1 MSCAAGKCSC
11 SVLFLFSFECLVSW
25 LVVSSSEVMSARGI
39 ERLRQQSKCG
49 KGEKQ
54 NLYSPTGPR
63 SRRHNLMS
71 RMVVRDETMSTGKVA
86 SIIRIP
92 PSTLKDEDRDQKHF
106 SFSIEIIF
114 K

>member
-86 SIIRIP
+86 STIRIP
-92 PSTLKDEDRDQKHF
+92 PSTLKDEDRDQEHF
-106 SFSIEIIF
+106 FF
-114 K
+114 Q